1 MRLTFESSGDYTLTL
16 ISSDGQSTDID
27 VRVSAGLS
35 GPTNLQVAQ
44 AGTSGTAIYLA
55 WSYGSDTIDGFKV
68 YRKAASDTQWPS
80 SPLTSIPAGTAPYGF
95 QDAVPTPYGTYSYR
109 ITAYQGTQE
118 SHASNAE
125 TCFQIQVGTSLNN
138 TAMNATFNPGASLN
152 KIESDFGFNHV
163 NWISWL
169 RYVPPGLILG
179 VDGQGNPIGTPPPP
193 VFDPPMGGW
202 TAVSRPRVSDL
213 LPYYWD
219 EVTGLDPNYWLF
231 SQAITTSSSTMFY
244 DIPWIPYGHFEF
256 LTQLVGVTLAPG
268 SPLPTQYDVLASF
281 VWSTNY
287 NGKSGAAGTDFEV
300 SNVVPPPMSGP
311 GGIFNVELVSQ
322 ADLPADIRGADL
334 RTGAQN
340 VSQTKGADK
349 TAPMTAAFLS
359 GPAGLGGWYK
369 GPVDVTLITTDID
382 GPTDIAGTWYSVDGG
397 SQQVYAGPIGVFN
410 DGTHTVQFAGWDLAG
425 NIEPTKSLAF
435 KIDQTPPSI
444 SASRSPAP
452 NGNDWN
458 KSSVTVTFQCSDAVS
473 GLAAGS
479 PPAPT
484 TVTTEGK
491 GQSVVG
497 TCANNAGISAS
508 LAVSDINIDLTPP
521 VVSPVVTPAPNSNG
535 WNNTAVTVA
544 FHASDALSGVATVT
558 PPIVVSGDGAG
569 QIVLGMATDRAGNSS
584 KTQAIVNIDLEPPD
598 AYFQFDP
605 ATGDLVFFGRDRLSG
620 VPAGAIPPVS
630 EVVVRRGG
638 REDIDHDADH
648 DDREDR
654 DDGVTRLRRTYKAVN
669 LAGNSITIIADVKK
683 HEHELAVS
691 IVSIQ
696 YDDRPV
702 VTLGPN
708 SERFEWAIHRDQLA
722 ELEQQFKL
730 GATEEAPRI
739 EAHFDLRRNQTSIR
753 QTEPEPPKRLV
764 KSGLVLLRLATS
776 SGQLVIE
783 Y

>member
-1 MRLTFESSGDYTLTL
+1 
-16 ISSDGQSTDID
+16 
-27 VRVSAGLS
+27 
-35 GPTNLQVAQ
+35 
-44 AGTSGTAIYLA
+44 
-55 WSYGSDTIDGFKV
+55 
-68 YRKAASDTQWPS
+68 
-80 SPLTSIPAGTAPYGF
+80 
-95 QDAVPTPYGTYSYR
+95 
-109 ITAYQGTQE
+109 
-118 SHASNAE
+118 
-125 TCFQIQVGTSLNN
+125 
-138 TAMNATFNPGASLN
+138 MNAAFNPGVSLN
-152 KIESDFGFNHV
+152 KIESDFGFNHI

-169 RYVPPGLILG
+169 RYVPPGLDLG
-179 VDGQGNPIGTPPPP
+179 VDGQGNLIRTPPPP
-193 VFDPPMGGW
+193 VLDPPMGGW
-202 TAVSRPRVSDL
+202 TAVSHPRVADL

-231 SQAITTSSSTMFY
+231 APAVTTSSSAMFY

-256 LTQLVGVTLAPG
+256 LTQLVGVTQPPG
-268 SPLPTQYDVLASF
+268 STASQYDVLASF

-287 NGKSGAAGTDFEV
+287 NGKSGAGGTDFEV
-300 SNVVPPPMSGP
+300 SNIVPPLMSGP
-311 GGIFNVELVSQ
+311 GGIFNVQLVSQ
-322 ADLPADIRGADL
+322 ADLPDDIRGADL

-340 VSQTKGADK
+340 ISQTKGADK
-349 TAPMTAAFLS
+349 TTPMTAAFLS
-359 GPAGLGGWYK
+359 GPAGLGGWYS

-397 SQQVYAGPIGVFN
+397 PQQVYASPIGVFS
-410 DGTHTVQFAGWDLAG
+410 DGMHTIQFAGRDLAG
-425 NIEPTKSLAF
+425 NLEPTKSVAF

-452 NGNDWN
+452 NVNDWN
-458 KSSVTVTFQCSDAVS
+458 NSSVTVTFQCSDAVS

-484 TVTTEGK
+484 TVTAEGK

-497 TCANNAGISAS
+497 TCTNNAGIAAS
-508 LAVSDINIDLTPP
+508 LTVSDINIDLTPP
-521 VVSPVVTPAPNSNG
+521 AVSPIVSPPPNSNG

-558 PPIVVSGDGAG
+558 APIVVSGDGAG
-569 QIVLGMATDRAGNSS
+569 QIVLGMATDKAGNSS
-584 KTQAIVNIDLEPPD
+584 KTRAIVNIDLEPPD

-605 ATGDLVFFGRDRLSG
+605 ATQDLAFFGRDRLSG
-620 VPAGAIPPVS
+620 VPPGAIPPVS

-638 REDIDHDADH
+638 HEDTDHDADH
-648 DDREDR
+648 DDRDT
-654 DDGVTRLRRTYKAVN
+654 DDGVTRLRRTYRAVN
-669 LAGNSITIIADVKK
+669 RAGNSITVIADVKK
-683 HEHELAVS
+683 HRHELAVS

-696 YDDRPV
+696 YEDRPV

-708 SERFEWAIHRDQLA
+708 RERFEWTIHHGQLA
-722 ELEQQFKL
+722 ELNQEFKL

-753 QTEPEPPKRLV
+753 QTEPEPLKRLV